1 MSLEREFID
10 SYGEFINDE
19 LINVWENGYCGYWI
33 PNKDDII
40 LNVDYNTLFNSKVK
54 DFLNNNKWELKD
66 V

>member
-33 PNKDDII
+33 PNKDDIV

>member
-19 LINVWENGYCGYWI
+19 LINVWENGYCCYWI
-33 PNKDDII
+33 PNKDDVV